1 MKNNKDI
8 SRKDRLKS
16 KKLAPAN
23 YLIVCEGKQ
32 TEPNYFSGLK
42 KEINEKY
49 GCKVD
54 VLIPNIEIKG
64 TGENTTALVKY
75 TDKFVNYSN
84 KRYGQVW
91 VVFDK
96 DDYSDEQFDKSIRTC
111 DYNVAWS
118 NPNFELWL
126 LSHFKKVSRYI
137 SKDNVLQELSKEFQ
151 KKGLGEYIKNDTN
164 IFEKVTSEERLHTAI
179 KNCKYMEE
187 LNKDGQASRRNP
199 MTKVYKII
207 DGLKEYLE

>member
-1 MKNNKDI
+1 MKNNKNI

-32 TEPNYFSGLK
+32 TEPNYFNGLK
-42 KEINEKY
+42 KKINEKY
-49 GCKVD
+49 GSKVD

-96 DDYSDEQFDKSIRTC
+96 DDYSD
-111 DYNVAWS
+111 A
-118 NPNFELWL
+118 
-126 LSHFKKVSRYI
+126 VSYTH
-137 SKDNVLQELSKEFQ
+137 LTL
-151 KKGLGEYIKNDTN
+151 
-164 IFEKVTSEERLHTAI
+164 
-179 KNCKYMEE
+179 
-187 LNKDGQASRRNP
+187 P
-199 MTKVYKII
+199 TKA
-207 DGLKEYLE
+207 

>member
-1 MKNNKDI
+1 MKNNKNI

-32 TEPNYFSGLK
+32 TEPNYFNGLK
-42 KEINEKY
+42 KKINEKY
-49 GCKVD
+49 GSKVD

-96 DDYSDEQFDKSIRTC
+96 DDYSDEQFDKTM
-111 DYNVAWS
+111 Y
-118 NPNFELWL
+118 
-126 LSHFKKVSRYI
+126 Y
-137 SKDNVLQELSKEFQ
+137 
-151 KKGLGEYIKNDTN
+151 KN
-164 IFEKVTSEERLHTAI
+164 
-179 KNCKYMEE
+179 
-187 LNKDGQASRRNP
+187 
-199 MTKVYKII
+199 
-207 DGLKEYLE
+207 